1 MNHQKILVV
10 DDDPLISRTL
20 VDLLR
25 VQGYEV
31 DRVDCGKDGL
41 AYVKE
46 KHPDLV
52 LLDLVMPD
60 MDGFEVARRIRAET
74 SGSSVA
80 VVMITGRDVPR
91 EKTTALEAGADDL
104 LSKPI
109 CIPELL
115 ARVRSAL
122 NAKSHR
128 DQLEDERSYLALEVA
143 RQTAALRKA
152 FDESSAASK
161 EIIRRLAK
169 AAEFRDD
176 DTGAHVERVSRYA
189 EVIASA
195 MGRSESDC
203 QLLRLAAT
211 MHDVGKIGVP
221 DEILRTP
228 GGLTE
233 DERQVMERHAE
244 IGAQI
249 LHGSSIELIQLA
261 EVIARSHHEWWNGE
275 GYPDKLKGESI
286 PRDARIVG
294 VADALDAM
302 TSSRLYRPTLNLNE
316 AFDEIKGMS
325 GRQFDPAVVKA
336 SLSVVERL
344 REIMRKYP
352 GQD

>member
-1 MNHQKILVV
+1 
-10 DDDPLISRTL
+10 
-20 VDLLR
+20 
-25 VQGYEV
+25 
-31 DRVDCGKDGL
+31 
-41 AYVKE
+41 
-46 KHPDLV
+46 
-52 LLDLVMPD
+52 
-60 MDGFEVARRIRAET
+60 
-74 SGSSVA
+74 
-80 VVMITGRDVPR
+80 
-91 EKTTALEAGADDL
+91 
-104 LSKPI
+104 
-109 CIPELL
+109 
-115 ARVRSAL
+115 
-122 NAKSHR
+122 
-128 DQLEDERSYLALEVA
+128 
-143 RQTAALRKA
+143 
-152 FDESSAASK
+152 
-161 EIIRRLAK
+161 
-169 AAEFRDD
+169 
-176 DTGAHVERVSRYA
+176 
-189 EVIASA
+189 
-195 MGRSESDC
+195 
-203 QLLRLAAT
+203 

-221 DEILRTP
+221 DEILRKP